1 MDGESFDR
9 LSVVVHRLRDKATRR
24 SALGLV
30 LGGSAAALSGLLA
43 QDVSAKKHK
52 NNGKKKHKNC
62 RGFGARCKSNK
73 DCCNSNCRSGRCWQ
87 GNGSQGRC
95 GGKTCDNGWGCCTSN
110 GVSVCVPNNYPVC
123 CGNKSFANGY
133 TCCGGNGGACP
144 GGINSCTGEF
154 GVCCQ
159 PGWRHCNSGF
169 FQGNC
174 IPNDWDCNDLNRSSQ
189 TAGTSAESTEPAP
202 TAPQPISSDDWIA
215 IQT

>member
-62 RGFGARCKSNK
+62 RGFGAGCKSNK

-87 GNGSQGRC
+87 GKVVRVVVVE
-95 GGKTCDNGWGCCTSN
+95 KRVTTV
-110 GVSVCVPNNYPVC
+110 GVAAPPTASRSVCQTITP
-123 CGNKSFANGY
+123 FAAA
-133 TCCGGNGGACP
+133 TRVSRTVTPAA
-144 GGINSCTGEF
+144 EA
-154 GVCCQ
+154 
-159 PGWRHCNSGF
+159 
-169 FQGNC
+169 
-174 IPNDWDCNDLNRSSQ
+174 
-189 TAGTSAESTEPAP
+189 TAVPAP
-202 TAPQPISSDDWIA
+202 AGSIAARASSVSAANQGGGTATAASSRAIA
-215 IQT
+215 FRTIGTATI